1 MKHFFS
7 LGALAVACFFIMGSN
22 CSKSGTT
29 ACVGVEPAAENDS
42 LLAFI
47 ARNSI
52 PAIKHSSGIYYQVVK
67 AGTGAVPTATSNVRV
82 QYSGRLLNGNVF
94 DGNSTTSGVSF
105 NLSGVIQGWTIGVP
119 LISSGGIIRLIIPSK
134 YAYGCTGSGGT
145 IPANAPLDFTISLLA
160 VF

>member
-1 MKHFFS
+1 MKQFFS
-7 LGALAVACFFIMGSN
+7 LGAFVIACFFIMGSN

-29 ACVGVEPAAENDS
+29 ACTPIEPAAENDS
-42 LLAFI
+42 LLAYI
-47 ARNSI
+47 ARYSI

-82 QYSGRLLNGNVF
+82 QYSGRLFNQTVF
-94 DGNSTTSGVSF
+94 DSNNSPSGVSF

-119 LISSGGIIRLIIPSK
+119 LVSSGGIIRLIIPSK
-134 YAYGCTGSGGT
+134 YGYGCTGSGGT